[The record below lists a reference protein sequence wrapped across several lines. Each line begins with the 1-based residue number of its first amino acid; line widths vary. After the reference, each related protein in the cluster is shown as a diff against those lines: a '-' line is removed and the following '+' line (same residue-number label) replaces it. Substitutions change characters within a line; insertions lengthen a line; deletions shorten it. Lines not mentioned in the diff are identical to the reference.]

1 MKKFSEVLQEVES
14 THKSIDALFP
24 DDKYYR
30 HEWDAIMLHNIN
42 LVLKEELLKNNAA
55 ILMFEKDISVF
66 VNIWNSHVGEKL
78 SPETEEKIQGE
89 FKKKSNG
96 TLTFFSTDFYTQLKE
111 ITCYLFIP
119 CKKQHLIM
127 LDFIDKPHIEYRLR
141 LKNDRFFSYWDEDFD
156 DPDYS
161 CILSIKEEDIIKP
174 SGYFIEDIPE
184 KMKQITAEAE
194 EFNKRID
201 DLYRLRDKLQKDSGL
216 KNIGSILQLT
226 NPHLF

>member
-1 MKKFSEVLQEVES
+1 MKKFSEVLQEIES

-24 DDKYYR
+24 NDNYYKY
-30 HEWDAIMLHNIN
+30 EADAIRAQNIN
-42 LVLKEELLKNNAA
+42 LILKEELLKNNAA

-66 VNIWNSHVGEKL
+66 VNIWNSHVGERL
-78 SPETEEKIQGE
+78 SPETEGKIQEE
-89 FKKKSNG
+89 FKEKSNG
-96 TLTFFSTDFYTQLKE
+96 TLTFFHTDFYTQLKE
-111 ITCYLFIP
+111 VTCYLFIP
-119 CKKQHLIM
+119 CKKRHAVMQ
-127 LDFIDKPHIEYRLR
+127 DFIDKPHIGYRLR
-141 LKNDRFFSYWDEDFD
+141 LKNDRFFSYWSEDFD

-184 KMKQITAEAE
+184 KIKQIKAEAK

-201 DLYRLRDKLQKDSGL
+201 ELYRLRDKLQKDSGL
-216 KNIGSILQLT
+216 KSIESILQL